1 MALVGLVVAI
11 FLCHVRAAPGVPPP
25 KPPHTVCVGSVP
37 TADCEA
43 WQDLHDEF
51 NNNGTTAWQ
60 PCNGGAPCSRED
72 PCGTCNCL
80 IHEVECGTGNHIISI
95 GFKTQLPLGGTLP
108 ESIGNLSMLE
118 TLDFGVYGCETVHV
132 TLPATLG
139 KLSNLV
145 AL

>member
-1 MALVGLVVAI
+1 MFCLHLAVVEA
-11 FLCHVRAAPGVPPP
+11 RGATTPP
-25 KPPHTVCVGSVP
+25 KPPHTVCVGGVP
-37 TADCEA
+37 TADCQA

-72 PCGTCNCL
+72 PCGTCQCL
-80 IHEVECGTGNHIISI
+80 IHEVECGAGKHIVSI
-95 GFKTQLPLGGTLP
+95 GFLNAIPLDGTLP
-108 ESIGNLSMLE
+108 ESIGNFSMLE
-118 TLDFGVYGCETVHV
+118 TLDFGVQHSPGVHG

-145 AL
+145 TL